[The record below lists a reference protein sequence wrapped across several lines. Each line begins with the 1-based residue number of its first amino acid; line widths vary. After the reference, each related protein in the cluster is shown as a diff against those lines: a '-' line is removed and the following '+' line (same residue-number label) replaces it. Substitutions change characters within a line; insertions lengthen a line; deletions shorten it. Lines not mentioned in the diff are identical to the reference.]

1 MEKMFQLKNSTD
13 SLISALNA
21 ADIDNYRNVWKP
33 LETTCIS
40 PTGSKEAG
48 RATSGIRRL
57 KTAYRSTMTGE
68 REENLNLIQM
78 QSLIDSDV
86 SKLSGIFIMNCNRRL
101 MKNLP
106 PSSLFKQWSNM
117 KLYFC
122 EQFCDF
128 ETKFLIHCPVSGKC
142 K

>member
-21 ADIDNYRNVWKP
+21 ADIDNYLNVWKP

-106 PSSLFKQWSNM
+106 PSSLFKQ
-117 KLYFC
+117 
-122 EQFCDF
+122 
-128 ETKFLIHCPVSGKC
+128 
-142 K
+142 